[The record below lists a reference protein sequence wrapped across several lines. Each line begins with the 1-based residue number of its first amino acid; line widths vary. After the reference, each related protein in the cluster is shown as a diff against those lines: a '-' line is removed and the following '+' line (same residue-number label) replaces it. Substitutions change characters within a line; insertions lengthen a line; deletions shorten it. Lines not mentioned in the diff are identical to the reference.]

1 MDNKSENS
9 SFSSNNLSEKEDM
22 KQEYLNLS
30 KFKSKEGNDF
40 SYT

>member
-1 MDNKSENS
+1 
-9 SFSSNNLSEKEDM
+9 M

-40 SYT
+40 SYTWQKISTPKHDKTSSSDSL